1 MTIQDL
7 YDWAKEKNLLNVQIA
22 KNANLE
28 IEYIERVHYLTEE
41 YVNYLTEKHT
51 KIQPMVVC
59 D

>member
-22 KNANLE
+22 KNINLE
-28 IEYIERVHYLTEE
+28 IEYIESVYYLAEE
-41 YVNYLTEKHT
+41 YT
-51 KIQPMVVC
+51 KSQPMVVL